1 MLVTE
6 PAGCRRVDGD
16 DMLSRVEYFRDLI
29 EDCQTALRQAGVDER
44 DEATVIAALVQ
55 SDSYNGL
62 RKALLQRAASSST
75 SV

>member
-1 MLVTE
+1 MPV
-6 PAGCRRVDGD
+6 CDGD

-29 EDCQTALRQAGVDER
+29 EDCQTAVRQAGVDER
-44 DEATVIAALVQ
+44 DEGTVVAALVH

-62 RKALLQRAASSST
+62 RKALLQSQTQRAASSST